1 MTFWSA
7 RMLIRFS
14 SLGLALRC
22 GPLTWVTSI
31 IYRIFSAAGLPHL
44 FTEIQEEPRRRD
56 NAKSTLIKSLQ
67 KFILGERSRPL
78 GRNQSWQ

>member
-22 GPLTWVTSI
+22 GTPTGVASVV
-31 IYRIFSAAGLPHL
+31 YHFFSAARLPHL
-44 FTEIQEEPRRRD
+44 FTESLGEPRRRGS
-56 NAKSTLIKSLQ
+56 AKSTLIKSLQ
-67 KFILGERSRPL
+67 RFILGEGSRPL
-78 GRNQSWQ
+78 GRNQPWQ